1 MAAKFL
7 CELGGLTQREV
18 GLLLKSGNGASVSK
32 QLTKLSNVLKTD
44 LALQKIQREIETAL
58 KTKERAAP

>member
-58 KTKERAAP
+58 KTKERADP